1 MEVGKE
7 GTESKG
13 PRWDVHS
20 LSMNSS
26 REARVLGQRGR
37 K

>member
-1 MEVGKE
+1 MEVGRE

-20 LSMNSS
+20 LSMNS
-26 REARVLGQRGR
+26 REARMLGQRGR

>member
-1 MEVGKE
+1 MEVGRE

-13 PRWDVHS
+13 PRWGVHS
-20 LSMNSS
+20 LSRNSK
-26 REARVLGQRGR
+26 EARVLGQRGR